1 MSDPKLVWLDLET
14 TGLDPKK
21 GSILEIGV
29 IVTDL
34 ELNEIER
41 RSWVLQYSRDS
52 ILTSMNDFVLNMHMS
67 NGLLKKVWATRRL
80 GEVVTADFLHRL
92 DVDRAKTI
100 LGAHAWIRRA
110 TADTEAKDCY
120 LAGSSIHFD
129 RAWLVEHAPEIV
141 ETVSYRMVDVSTFRV
156 AFPGLLID
164 QDTDVPGVFVDF
176 FGKPAWTPT
185 AGAVLARKTG
195 APIVMCI
202 NHRRPEGGYA
212 ITIRELVTSDLEDF
226 EKAVEEDTRAMTSRI
241 QEHISAHPTE
251 WVWMH
256 RRWKTR
262 PD

>member
-164 QDTDVPGVFVDF
+164 QERGDVTHRALTDLEFSIDQLRQMREKLGLGGGIGLCLP
-176 FGKPAWTPT
+176 
-185 AGAVLARKTG
+185 
-195 APIVMCI
+195 
-202 NHRRPEGGYA
+202 NEGG
-212 ITIRELVTSDLEDF
+212 L
-226 EKAVEEDTRAMTSRI
+226 
-241 QEHISAHPTE
+241 
-251 WVWMH
+251 
-256 RRWKTR
+256 
-262 PD
+262 